1 MGKETV
7 KHRMAVLKKN
17 WVHRNAAVDWVNCN
31 IIGEE
36 TRVHVQRMEDAIVFR
51 ASHVR
56 HDPTPRTGIESR
68 PLLPSPRI
76 LASTGPGNRAVNKLR
91 KFEV

>member
-7 KHRMAVLKKN
+7 KHRMAVFKKN

-36 TRVHVQRMEDAIVFR
+36 TRVHVQRMEDAIVSR